1 MASEVE
7 IVRLADA
14 LRVDR
19 SVFGK
24 LYDAAVRIKPQPIPF
39 IALAV
44 LRDGLS
50 PGLTGR
56 DKDKADFA
64 EALRRLDSQNLLFDF
79 VSSNAEALFE
89 SPAQANVTLQAIAN
103 LAQRFPP
110 AQQLTLAHLRAMRRC
125 CRIVIKPTPGA
136 LPVKGSG
143 FLIGPHLVLTNWH
156 VVKAMLDQNGAE
168 AADSQSAMTF
178 EFDALIRD
186 DGNTE
191 TIVPFR
197 PVAKW
202 LVASSPAHPDE
213 VAGGGN
219 AAGGPWPAD
228 PNVLARH
235 LDFAIV
241 ELDGTPGHSRGYYDL
256 AGAAWPVAAAG
267 FSLFQFPLGKA
278 MTYLFGDFEAPT
290 IFADNDHPPRIWHRI
305 NTERGSSG
313 GLCLDVGT
321 SVAVA
326 LHQSGY
332 KFTQGAN
339 AEGNPAEVAVIN
351 AAVPLAAI
359 AQVAG
364 QVVMSR
370 NASAQR
376 LTRKTSAG
384 DPVIGRSD
392 FQKLINRALRGSEH
406 IITVETAFDNV
417 RREPLS
423 KIGKSF
429 SATIMLELLRPPQ
442 HQVFSVTAAR
452 LTSDAYNA
460 AGYIVSTIN
469 TQAVSGIPASP
480 SGQTSLDAEA
490 MGTLVTRVIDAMKVA
505 AGNGM
510 LWLVIDD
517 LDRNPILIASTTS
530 TFVSALCRA
539 VALEPMLRVV
549 LVGQIGRPPGM
560 TDLPILSEKLETH
573 LTDVD
578 VADWIAEL
586 LAPRMPVLPELA
598 ALLTDVARSMAA
610 DKSNNPLT
618 GPTAAIAQ
626 VLKTHWM
633 PRARTFDGPG
643 GL

>member
-1 MASEVE
+1 MANEAE

-19 SVFGK
+19 SVFRG
-24 LYDAAVRIKPQPIPF
+24 LYDAAVRTKPQTMPF

-44 LRDGLS
+44 LRDSLN

-56 DKDKADFA
+56 EKDKADFA

-79 VSSNAEALFE
+79 VSLNAELLFE
-89 SPAQANVTLQAIAN
+89 SSAQANVTLQAIAN
-103 LAQRFPP
+103 FAQTFPP
-110 AQQLTLAHLRAMRRC
+110 GQQLTLAHITAMRRC
-125 CRIVIKPTPGA
+125 CRIICRPQGGQPM
-136 LPVKGSG
+136 KGSG

-156 VVKAMLDQNGAE
+156 VIKAMLDPNGSE
-168 AADSQSAMTF
+168 LADSQSAMTF

-186 DGNTE
+186 DGSVE
-191 TIVPFR
+191 RIVPFR
-197 PVAKW
+197 PAAKW
-202 LVASSPAHPDE
+202 LVASNPAHPNE
-213 VAGGGN
+213 ISGGGGG
-219 AAGGPWPAD
+219 AGGPWPAD

-235 LDFAIV
+235 LDFAVV
-241 ELDGTPGHSRGYYDL
+241 EINGTPGHARGYYDL
-256 AGAAWPVAAAG
+256 AGASWPVANAG
-267 FSLFQFPLGKA
+267 LSLFQFPLGRA
-278 MTYLFGDFEAPT
+278 MTYLFGNVEAPT
-290 IFADNDHPPRIWHRI
+290 IFADNDHPPRIWHHI

-313 GLCLDVGT
+313 GLCLDLG
-321 SVAVA
+321 SFKAVA
-326 LHQSGY
+326 LHQAGY
-332 KFTQGAN
+332 QFKQGLN
-339 AEGNPAEVAVIN
+339 AEGAAAEIAVIN

-364 QVVMSR
+364 QAVTSR
-370 NASAQR
+370 NASAPR
-376 LTRKTSAG
+376 VIRRTPTG

-392 FQKLINRALRGSEH
+392 FQNLIDRALRGSEH

-429 SATIMLELLRPPQ
+429 SATIMRGLLLAPQ

-460 AGYIVSTIN
+460 AGYIVSTIHS
-469 TQAVSGIPASP
+469 QAAGGVPAVP

-490 MGTLVTRVIDAMKVA
+490 IGTLVTKVIDAMKAA
-505 AGNGM
+505 AGNGT

-517 LDRNPILIASTTS
+517 LDRYPILIASTTS
-530 TFVSALCRA
+530 TFISALCKA

-549 LVGQIGRPPGM
+549 LVGQIGRPPGL

-578 VADWIAEL
+578 VADWIAAL
-586 LAPRMPVLPELA
+586 LAPRMPVLPQLA
-598 ALLTDVARSMAA
+598 VLMTDVARSMAA

-618 GPTAAIAQ
+618 GPTEAIAQ

-633 PRARTFDGPG
+633 PRAPTFDGPG
-643 GL
+643 GS